1 MVTDSNLLK
10 FVKLEDLEIY
20 RLANEISKEVW
31 LIYEKL
37 SWQDRKIFGDQW
49 LRAVDSIGAN
59 IAEGFGRFH
68 YLDKN
73 KFNYNARGSLLEA
86 IHWTVILSERGKI
99 VREKSDFLISRLEK
113 LNVKLNNYINST
125 KKQVNK

>member
-1 MVTDSNLLK
+1 MVTDSNLLQ